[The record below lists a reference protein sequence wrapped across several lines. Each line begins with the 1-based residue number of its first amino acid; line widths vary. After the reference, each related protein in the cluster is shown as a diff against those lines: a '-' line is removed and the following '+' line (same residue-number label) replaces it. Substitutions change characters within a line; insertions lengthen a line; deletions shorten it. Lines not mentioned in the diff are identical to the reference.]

1 MIKNQFSPCFS
12 TFSEELPL
20 PQSNQIQK
28 VRVTSAP
35 YSIKSLSRTNVES
48 KITIPRD
55 LCDGEDVLIIK
66 DNEKLGKLK
75 TDLMMS
81 VYHEEQVLVVVLD
94 NTDTLL
100 ELVQRK
106 FPAENTIMYLGW
118 KTKKMK
124 ATKNN
129 QGTLKRL
136 FRVDTWFSRYRKA
149 PSEVRKYLLDMI
161 VSLYLGALQ

>member
-1 MIKNQFSPCFS
+1 M
-12 TFSEELPL
+12 PL
-20 PQSNQIQK
+20 PQPNEIQK

-48 KITIPRD
+48 KITLPRD

-75 TDLMMS
+75 TDVMMS

-100 ELVQRK
+100 ELVQKK
-106 FPAENTIMYLGW
+106 FPSDNTVMYLGW

-124 ATKNN
+124 PKKTNG
-129 QGTLKRL
+129 QGTLKKL
-136 FRVDTWFSRYRKA
+136 FRVDTWFPRCRKE
-149 PSEVRKYLLDMI
+149 PSEVRKYTLDKK
-161 VSLYLGALQ
+161 